1 MYITFTPGKIDEK
14 ATSLKVSS
22 KLTDS
27 VTLPLRYTKSD
38 GKIIVE

>member
-14 ATSLKVSS
+14 VASLKVSS

-27 VTLPLRYTKSD
+27 VTLPLGRTKSD